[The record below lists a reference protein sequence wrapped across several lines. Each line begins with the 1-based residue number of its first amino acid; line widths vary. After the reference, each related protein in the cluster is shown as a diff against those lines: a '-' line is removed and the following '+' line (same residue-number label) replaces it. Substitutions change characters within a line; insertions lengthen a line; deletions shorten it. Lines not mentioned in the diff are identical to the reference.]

1 LKDNDVEVAG
11 LISREGPLI
20 TMGGNMAAE
29 DSILP
34 RLNEDSFAMSRL
46 DHPIEFWGSPLGGS
60 RRPDSDNNSRGKPTR
75 EARSFDFLKTKDL
88 AAVTATGF
96 QPHRILIGG
105 TAILAALGVIAVA
118 YIWSSADEKI
128 AAQDQQSGVAVQS
141 VPESPA
147 QTASVTPQS
156 SPDPSFAAAWPDL
169 PVSTVETSANGSAA
183 LSETAAPRQAVS
195 ASQDQD
201 IVFVQRPGV
210 NIRSGPSAN
219 TRVLGS
225 ARKGTRLT
233 VRNREGDWV
242 QVESDRFSGWIRSRF
257 LAANEPR

>member
-1 LKDNDVEVAG
+1 
-11 LISREGPLI
+11 
-20 TMGGNMAAE
+20 MAAE

-34 RLNEDSFAMSRL
+34 RLTEDSLGTSRL
-46 DHPIEFWGSPLGGS
+46 DHPIEFWGSPLGS
-60 RRPDSDNNSRGKPTR
+60 ARAPDSDNNSLGQATR
-75 EARSFDFLKTKDL
+75 DARSLYSLKIKNL
-88 AAVTATGF
+88 AAGWTSF
-96 QPHRILIGG
+96 QPHRMLIAA

-128 AAQDQQSGVAVQS
+128 AAQDQQSGIAVQS
-141 VPESPA
+141 APQSPA

-183 LSETAAPRQAVS
+183 SSEAAAPRQAVS

-233 VRNREGDWV
+233 VRTREGDCV
-242 QVESDRFSGWIRSRF
+242 QVESDQFRGWIRSRF
-257 LAANEPR
+257 LAADEPR